1 MQSIEQIIAQGD
13 EASVKADE
21 QKLQPLVANSN
32 GDEGVFKCPSFGY
45 YRPSGWEVTN
55 EFFVDNSGFGSAN
68 EPALTAQQFIEFIK
82 EGYGYAITEEGQ
94 FQLRIT
100 EFKKL

>member
-1 MQSIEQIIAQGD
+1 MISIQEIIAQGD
-13 EASVKADE
+13 EASVKADAK
-21 QKLQPLVANSN
+21 KLQPLVANSN
-32 GDEGVFKCPSFGY
+32 GDEDIFKCPSFGY

-55 EFFVDNSGFGSAN
+55 EFFVDNSGFGS
-68 EPALTAQQFIEFIK
+68 EEESALTAEQFIEYIK

-94 FQLRIT
+94 FQIRIT

>member
-1 MQSIEQIIAQGD
+1 MISIEQIIAQGD
-13 EASVKADE
+13 EASVKADAK
-21 QKLQPLVANSN
+21 KLQPLVANSN
-32 GDEGVFKCPSFGY
+32 GDEDIFKCPSFGY

-68 EPALTAQQFIEFIK
+68 ELALTSEQFTKFIK